1 MAYIIMTGRHKLQQ
15 IRKPPAMKNSKD
27 HMKNEVVPDQG
38 VPPVYIKNED
48 VSENKGKI
56 DYSDVFVLPTIKTRY
71 FSMLIDIFV
80 IVVVAIAVSYI
91 FEAIGEIPDY
101 LRVIVFIIVFILY
114 EPILV
119 TLGSTVGQYFLNIR
133 VRKFKDPGKKVL
145 FPLLLIRLTV
155 KALLGWISFITVTFN
170 INRRAIHDIASG
182 SIVIAQRIEK

>member
-15 IRKPPAMKNSKD
+15 IRKPQAMKNSKD
-27 HMKNEVVPDQG
+27 HMKTEVVPDQG

-71 FSMLIDIFV
+71 FSMLIDICV
-80 IVVVAIAVSYI
+80 IVVVAIGASYF
-91 FEAIGEIPDY
+91 FEAIGEVPDY

-133 VRKFKDPGKKVL
+133 VRRFKDPGKRVL
-145 FPLLLIRLTV
+145 FHLLLLRLTV

-182 SIVIAQRIEK
+182 SIVIAQRI